1 MTKEKINK
9 QDNPMR
15 NIAIEKIVLSGRGV
29 DNELEKSFRLLKKIT
44 KKNPT
49 KKITEKRIPGF
60 GVRPKMQ
67 VGCLV
72 TLRGKEASDL
82 LKRLLASID
91 NQLKKKQVTEN
102 HFSFGIPEYIEIPG
116 EEYDREIGIIGLGV
130 TIVFVRKGK
139 RVIRKKIKKGR
150 LPARQKISKEEIIKF
165 MQQHF
170 KTQFK

>member
-1 MTKEKINK
+1 MTKE
-9 QDNPMR
+9 DNPMR
-15 NIAIEKIVLSGRGV
+15 KIVIEKVVLSGRGI

-49 KKITEKRIPGF
+49 KKITGKRIPGF

-72 TLRGKEASDL
+72 TLRGKEAADL
-82 LKRLLASID
+82 LKRLLAAID

-130 TIVFVRKGK
+130 TIVFARKGK
-139 RVIRKKIKKGR
+139 RVVRKKIKQGR
-150 LPARQKISKEEIIKF
+150 LPEKQKITKEEIIKF
-165 MQQHF
+165 MQQNF